1 MFSGF
6 LQQQQN
12 PSDVP
17 SISSLLFSQG
27 QKQLQNIPPLLR
39 ARKTLSLKDQDFQ
52 DLLHKTR
59 KLGSPSFKTAMK
71 KYLTTR
77 KINHQAQVI
86 IGNGISPTFLSFL
99 TPYVKKITFK
109 QTEPEVYF
117 SAKRTLLRA
126 KIREEKV
133 SKLMQKLKYTKSLN
147 ILNSMQKWILD
158 SMRYL
163 THLKTL
169 VLTSD
174 GHKKTEEH
182 ARILK
187 CHKQFNLEELTFNSS
202 SDGFMSIWYLE
213 IMNKMDIFRYH
224 SFLLE
229 VKEYSLG
236 RKNSPKS
243 KNFSADSQ
251 KIFTKPTLSD
261 LRFRQLHFLKL
272 F

>member
-187 CHKQFNLEELTFNSS
+187 CHKQFNLEELTFNLNIII
-202 SDGFMSIWYLE
+202 DAE
-213 IMNKMDIFRYH
+213 
-224 SFLLE
+224 
-229 VKEYSLG
+229 
-236 RKNSPKS
+236 
-243 KNFSADSQ
+243 
-251 KIFTKPTLSD
+251 SD
-261 LRFRQLHFLKL
+261 LIPRKPSMLFFFDYLSQQKAVKSLNLTVKSCHEDVPKELARMLQKL
-272 F
+272 ILLIHQS